1 MVKKDLKSG
10 MVVRTNNNIYYM
22 VLRDTGM
29 EITDYSDK
37 DVLLRI
43 DQKGNI
49 GHDGWLSLSAF
60 NDNLEHEYNESEN
73 GDYKYS
79 YCQTAYNGWR
89 IGTGVGCFYPH
100 DSV

>member
-60 NDNLEHEYNESEN
+60 NDNLEHEYNEWSIAEVFSVRYADDI
-73 GDYKYS
+73 GRIVWYKS
-79 YCQTAYNGWR
+79 MWKK
-89 IGTGVGCFYPH
+89 
-100 DSV
+100 

>member
-29 EITDYSDK
+29 ETTDYSDK

-49 GHDGWLSLSAF
+49 GHDLSLI
-60 NDNLEHEYNESEN
+60 H
-73 GDYKYS
+73 
-79 YCQTAYNGWR
+79 
-89 IGTGVGCFYPH
+89 I
-100 DSV
+100 